1 MVHSRNNVRACS
13 TTEYTQLSIVT
24 YINIDVFVRMNKAD
38 VEHQQFIVKTSEI
51 KKYENVYGENIQL
64 STLYTGTL
72 YK

>member
-1 MVHSRNNVRACS
+1 
-13 TTEYTQLSIVT
+13 
-24 YINIDVFVRMNKAD
+24 MNKAD

-72 YK
+72 YKWCRL